1 MNHASLPP
9 YFLPGGKCLFWSQAL
24 GHLFHITESLPL
36 PTRMQDP
43 VLPGDWWRNFPP
55 PFLHLWLS
63 QNSSVTRVPSLPRRQ
78 VCECLL
84 LTSSTPNYPFLCF
97 VGVEQWAK
105 CIKTKTYLCRE
116 LYNLKHFMRE
126 FKMVDIPQQWLR
138 NWVVCMYVV
147 SSFLAFL
154 FSKLTT
160 QHTLLL

>member
-1 MNHASLPP
+1 MPHCLHISFQGGGSVCFDPKLWGTYSTSLNP
-9 YFLPGGKCLFWSQAL
+9 YLCQLGCKTLSFLETDG
-24 GHLFHITESLPL
+24 
-36 PTRMQDP
+36 
-43 VLPGDWWRNFPP
+43 RNFPP

-63 QNSSVTRVPSLPRRQ
+63 QNSSVTRVPSLPRLQ

-84 LTSSTPNYPFLCF
+84 LTSSTPRFPFLCF

-116 LYNLKHFMRE
+116 LYNLKHFTRE
-126 FKMVDIPQQWLR
+126 FKMVDIPQQGLR
-138 NWVVCMYVV
+138 NWEVCMYVV
-147 SSFLAFL
+147 SFLAFS